1 MEFTFTFAEVINK
14 IIDLSLF
21 GMESFVAIWLFAAFV
36 SSAYP
41 ESSNLPTAP
50 VVAVPAQEPTVV
62 EPVTDIETVINEL
75 TYKSLRAVLRKLQV
89 KYSGL
94 NKELMIATLLSKI
107 EEEKIDIN
115 LLLTA

>member
-14 IIDLSLF
+14 MIDLALF
-21 GMESFVAIWLFAAFV
+21 GMESFVAVWMFAAFV

-41 ESSNLPTAP
+41 DSSNLSTAP
-50 VVAVPAQEPTVV
+50 VTTAPVQEPTVT
-62 EPVTDIETVINEL
+62 EPV
-75 TYKSLRAVLRKLQV
+75 
-89 KYSGL
+89 
-94 NKELMIATLLSKI
+94 KELMIATLLSKI

>member
-1 MEFTFTFAEVINK
+1 MEFTFTFAEIINK
-14 IIDLSLF
+14 MIDLALF
-21 GMESFVAIWLFAAFV
+21 GMESFVAVWMFAAFV

-41 ESSNLPTAP
+41 DSISLPTAP
-50 VVAVPAQEPTVV
+50 VTTAPVQEPTVT
-62 EPVTDIETVINEL
+62 EPVADIETVINEL

>member
-1 MEFTFTFAEVINK
+1 MEFTFTFAEIINK

-41 ESSNLPTAP
+41 DPISLSTAP
-50 VVAVPAQEPTVV
+50 VVTVSAQKSTVV
-62 EPVTDIETVINEL
+62 ETDIDIEIVVKKLN
-75 TYKSLRAVLRKLQV
+75 YRSLREVLRKLQV

-94 NKELMIATLLSKI
+94 NKESMIATLISKI
-107 EEEKIDIN
+107 REEELDIN
-115 LLLTA
+115 SLLLT